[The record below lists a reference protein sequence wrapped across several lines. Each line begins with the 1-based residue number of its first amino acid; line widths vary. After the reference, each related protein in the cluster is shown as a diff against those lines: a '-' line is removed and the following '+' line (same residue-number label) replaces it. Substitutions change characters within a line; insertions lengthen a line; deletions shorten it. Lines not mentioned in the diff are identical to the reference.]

1 MTQFMAITFQGR
13 KTASKALDA
22 IEESHDYLWLD
33 DIAVVSR
40 SKHGYIRVHS
50 TWAQDDSIVKGS
62 AGWGA
67 ITGGLLGAMIAPAGA
82 LAAAVGAGALSGG
95 TLGALFGAGT
105 DLAVEDPVLEQFAAS
120 LKDDTSALVLVSD
133 SVAVD
138 EFGRVFEPFEGALI
152 DTELNEHD
160 IKALREAVKAQQKRA
175 G

>member
-1 MTQFMAITFQGR
+1 MTQFMAITFRGR

-22 IEESHDYLWLD
+22 VEESNDHLWLD

-40 SKHGYIRVHS
+40 SKHGYLRVHS

-82 LAAAVGAGALSGG
+82 IGAAIGAGAIGG
-95 TLGALFGAGT
+95 GSLGALFGAGT
-105 DLAVEDPVLEQFAAS
+105 DLAVEDPILSDFAAS
-120 LKDDTSALVLVSD
+120 LKDDTSAVVLVSD

-138 EFGRVFEPFEGALI
+138 EFGRVFEPFEGSFI
-152 DTELNEHD
+152 ETELNEHD
-160 IKALREAVKAQQKRA
+160 IKALKEAVKANRA
-175 G
+175 RA